1 MSSNFEFLQTKWPQL
16 AAYGELA
23 EKYLYSDSNA
33 TLIKLRLF
41 GEKIV
46 KYIFENERL
55 EEYISENQSE
65 KIKILRT
72 NDLIDDNILNM
83 LHNIRRMGNKASHE
97 GYSSESHAKELLEST
112 YKISIWFMETYGQWD
127 FKAKP
132 FCLESNIKINAN
144 ENIAEIDK
152 LEKISKNNEVIAAS
166 EINTEEMKIGT
177 LVRKTFKTLL
187 LKEKVTQEI
196 LNHLQ
201 EEAYSKLN
209 FDINYAFLKKV
220 NMTEPLTEQRKV
232 NKYPRYWKDAYKI
245 NGEYYILCNDWYI
258 RNKNKYVNW
267 VISLGAAD
275 IIQDISNFE
284 EAAVSSISEDN
295 KINEEELMISSI
307 SNKKT
312 RTRQNNATW
321 DEKVKENKVAYYLSR
336 FEHNG
341 LYENC
346 NQGQAFKIIAEKL
359 NMNNNTLKNKRDY
372 FDPYCNKLKVI
383 GPKRKGWWQAEL
395 PSDLKYVYELYLNKS
410 KEEIEEEIKEIL
422 TLK

>member
-1 MSSNFEFLQTKWPQL
+1 MLSNFEFLQNKWPQL
-16 AAYGELA
+16 ATYGELA

-46 KYIFENERL
+46 QYIFENERL

-72 NDLIDDNILNM
+72 NDLLDDNISNM

-97 GYSSESHAKELLEST
+97 GYSSESHAKELLESA
-112 YKISIWFMETYGQWD
+112 YKISIWIMETYGQWD

-132 FCLESNIKINAN
+132 FCLDNNIKINAN
-144 ENIAEIDK
+144 ENMADIDK
-152 LEKISKNNEVIAAS
+152 LEKISKNNEAIAAS

-177 LVRKTFKTLL
+177 LVRETFKTLL
-187 LKEKVTQEI
+187 LKGKVTQKI

-220 NMTEPLTEQRKV
+220 NMSQSLAEQRKV
-232 NKYPRYWKDAYKI
+232 NKYPRYWKDTYKI
-245 NGEYYILCNDWYI
+245 HGEYYMLCNDWYI

-267 VISLGAAD
+267 VLSLGVTD
-275 IIQDISNFE
+275 IIGHISTFE
-284 EAAVSSISEDN
+284 ETAVSSISESD
-295 KINEEELMISSI
+295 KINEEDLMISSI
-307 SNKKT
+307 SNNKT
-312 RTRQNNATW
+312 RTHRSNVTW
-321 DEKVKENKVAYYLSR
+321 EDKVKENKVAYYLSR

-341 LYENC
+341 LYEHC

-359 NMNNNTLKNKRDY
+359 NINYNTLKNKRDY

-395 PSDLKYVYELYLNKS
+395 PSDLKYVYDLYLNKS
-410 KEEIEEEIKEIL
+410 KEKIEDEIKEIL
-422 TLK
+422 SLE